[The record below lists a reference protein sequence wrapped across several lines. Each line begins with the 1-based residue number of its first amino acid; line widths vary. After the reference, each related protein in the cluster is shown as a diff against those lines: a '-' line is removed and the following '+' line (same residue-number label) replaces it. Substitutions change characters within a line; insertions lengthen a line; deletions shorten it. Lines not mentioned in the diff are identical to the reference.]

1 MTKTQGEPFGGG
13 QGELPIPPAA
23 GNDPGAQEVL
33 RAWVA
38 DESLHCS
45 IRTEAWKDPAA
56 WGIFLA
62 DAARQVT
69 GVLEG
74 GHDGPRAA
82 LRREEILRRIAD
94 QFASEIRSPS
104 GDPAGSSED

>member
-1 MTKTQGEPFGGG
+1 MKRAPN
-13 QGELPIPPAA
+13 ELPIPA
-23 GNDPGAQEVL
+23 GAGDDPGAQEVL

-56 WGIFLA
+56 WGIFFA

-69 GVLEG
+69 GALEG
-74 GHDGPRAA
+74 GHEGPRAA
-82 LRREEILRRIAD
+82 LRREEILRRIAE
-94 QFASEIRSPS
+94 QFVAEIRSPS
-104 GDPAGSSED
+104 GDAAGGSED